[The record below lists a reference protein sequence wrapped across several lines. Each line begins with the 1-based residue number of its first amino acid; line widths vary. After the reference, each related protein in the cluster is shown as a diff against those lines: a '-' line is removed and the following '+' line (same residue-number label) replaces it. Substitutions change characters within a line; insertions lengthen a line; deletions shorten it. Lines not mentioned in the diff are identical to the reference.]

1 MGITQAKATSPN
13 HCHIDSY
20 YYITELV
27 IRGTGWALVP
37 EHDLL
42 IFIFIE
48 VITLLKFSHKLYF

>member
-37 EHDLL
+37 KHVAN
-42 IFIFIE
+42 IHCIK
-48 VITLLKFSHKLYF
+48 VQ